1 MVAFT
6 SGSYS
11 AWLTGLK
18 PTSGDQTPPSSA
30 KTTLRQLANAALF
43 LAFFRTW
50 AGERQSPQLAETG
63 LTPWDGEF
71 ATDDFLSCCQQ
82 RKPERFV
89 LAWRPPQLALEVHA
103 ERSRVAKDGQESSVE
118 LATSDVETQRLATLV
133 ELKDLL
139 WRWIDNWQV
148 FSGRST

>member
-71 ATDDFLSCCQQ
+71 ATDDFGS
-82 RKPERFV
+82 V
-89 LAWRPPQLALEVHA
+89 LPRESQHIGALEA
-103 ERSRVAKDGQESSVE
+103 AQ
-118 LATSDVETQRLATLV
+118 AMA
-133 ELKDLL
+133 
-139 WRWIDNWQV
+139 
-148 FSGRST
+148 